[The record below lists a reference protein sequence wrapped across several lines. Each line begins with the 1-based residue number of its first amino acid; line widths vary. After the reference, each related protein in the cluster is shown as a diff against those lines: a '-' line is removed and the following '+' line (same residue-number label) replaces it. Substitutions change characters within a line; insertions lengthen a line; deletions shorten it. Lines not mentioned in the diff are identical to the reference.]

1 MLFGMFY
8 RETTETV
15 GVSQT
20 TPVQFD
26 RMMPKIAVA
35 LFTFVMTG
43 ANNSIAGT
51 GPSRYQLSQDNE
63 QTIDMTPSETRA
75 LFEYIYSRL
84 GGSVPATS
92 DLTWCWPFYL
102 LALLAPKIDGG
113 AYPEVGLPEGSDKVW
128 RIQMSGSNTAGLAT
142 IGWKKAPNKITH
154 SPLLVGRTLS
164 GMTLSQECEF
174 PIDTWKKA
182 PVCGI
187 IINGFAHVTR
197 LKLIAA
203 DAEGNQVQLN
213 DSLSDHILQVLQPY
227 SAMSIT
233 DPLYIPFDV
242 PTIFWKGSLIK
253 FTLSAS
259 YDGTERIVPVQLVN
273 ERVAA

>member
-1 MLFGMFY
+1 MFFGMFY
-8 RETTETV
+8 RETTETIAAA
-15 GVSQT
+15 QA

-35 LFTFVMTG
+35 LFTFVLTG
-43 ANNSIAGT
+43 ANNSIAGS
-51 GPSRYQLSQDNE
+51 GPTRYQLSQDNE
-63 QTIDMTPSETRA
+63 QTIDMTPSETRS

-84 GGSVPATS
+84 GGSVPAAN

-102 LALLAPKIDGG
+102 LALLAPKIDAGS
-113 AYPEVGLPEGSDKVW
+113 YPEVGLPDGSDKVW
-128 RIQMSGSNTAGLAT
+128 RVQMSGTNSNGLAT
-142 IGWKKAPNKITH
+142 LGWKKSANKVTH

-164 GMTLSQECEF
+164 GMTAGQECEF

-187 IINGFAHVTR
+187 IINGFAHVSR
-197 LKLIAA
+197 MKLVAA
-203 DAEGNQVQLN
+203 DTEGNQVQLS
-213 DSLSDHILQVLQPY
+213 DALSDQLLQVLQPY

-233 DPLYIPFDV
+233 DPIYIPFDV
-242 PTIFWKGSLIK
+242 PTVFWKGSMIK
-253 FTLSAS
+253 FTLTGS

-273 ERVAA
+273 ERVTA

>member
-1 MLFGMFY
+1 MFFGMFY
-8 RETTETV
+8 RETTEAIAAA
-15 GVSQT
+15 QA

-35 LFTFVMTG
+35 LFTFILTG

-84 GGSVPATS
+84 GGSVPAAN

-102 LALLAPKIDGG
+102 LALLAPKIADG

-128 RIQMSGSNTAGLAT
+128 RTQLSGTNSDGTMTL
-142 IGWKKAPNKITH
+142 GWKKSPNKVTH

-164 GMTLSQECEF
+164 GMTAGEECEF
-174 PIDTWKKA
+174 NIDTWKKA

-187 IINGFAHVTR
+187 IINGFAHVDR
-197 LKLIAA
+197 MKLVAA
-203 DAEGNQVQLN
+203 DKEGNQVQLN
-213 DSLSDHILQVLQPY
+213 DVLSAQILQVLQPY

-233 DPLYIPFDV
+233 DPIYIPFDV
-242 PTIFWKGSLIK
+242 PTVFWKGSLIK
-253 FTLSAS
+253 FTLGAA
-259 YDGTERIVPVQLVN
+259 YDGTERIVPVQLVD